1 MLVTLRGS
9 RIDGVAHGR
18 LKDVMTPFV
27 AYVIAVVATAV
38 ALYALWHSFKGFRF
52 SNPLFYGVAATE
64 VLLIVGGVGALFAG
78 GNQGDPILFWSY
90 YVTTL
95 IIAPA
100 AVIWGI
106 GDKTRWGT
114 GVVSIAML
122 TVAVLSI
129 RLMQIWQG
137 HG

>member
-1 MLVTLRGS
+1 
-9 RIDGVAHGR
+9 
-18 LKDVMTPFV
+18 MTPFV
-27 AYVIAVVATAV
+27 AYAIAAFASTV
-38 ALYALWHSFKGFRF
+38 ALFALWHSFKGFRF

-64 VLLIVGGVGALFAG
+64 VLLVVAGVGSLFVG

-100 AVIWGI
+100 AVVWGI

-114 GVVSIAML
+114 GVVAIAML